1 MTALT
6 LAELK
11 NYLRYEDA
19 DTSQDTA
26 LGLIL
31 GASQRWVE
39 NYTGHIFVQRIV
51 TQSPLALGDYVDLR
65 WRPYVAES
73 LTLTVL
79 DSAYAENDDFVA
91 FAVYPINGIWRV
103 KTTSTWPT
111 TYGGFTLTYMAGYED
126 AYDIPEDLMLAVAL
140 HAGMTDEERGDQSSQ
155 GWKSLY
161 NLLEQYR
168 MPVLA

>member
-6 LAELK
+6 LSELK

-26 LGLIL
+26 LGIVL
-31 GASQRWVE
+31 GAAQRWVE
-39 NYTGHIFVQRIV
+39 NYTGHILVQRVV
-51 TQSPLALGDYVDLR
+51 TQSPTALGDYVDLR
-65 WRPYVAES
+65 WRPYVADS

-79 DSAYAENDDFVA
+79 DSAYAEDDEFADFV
-91 FAVYPINGIWRV
+91 VYPVNGIWRV
-103 KTTSTWPT
+103 KTTGTWPT
-111 TYGGFTLTYMAGYED
+111 TYGGYTFSYLAGYED
-126 AYDIPEDLMLAVAL
+126 AYDAPEDLMLAMAL
-140 HAGMTDEERGDQSSQ
+140 YAGMTDEERGEQSSQ

-161 NLLEQYR
+161 SLLEQYR